1 MGSWQNESY
10 QMKTQF
16 SKTEADTI
24 KRLLI
29 ELQCQ
34 DDLSSDIA
42 KQLRNQM
49 REKYGYCIKELNK
62 LLPNA
67 NSISGF
73 DYLVENGYIIISK
86 ER

>member
-1 MGSWQNESY
+1 
-10 QMKTQF
+10 MKTQF

-42 KQLRNQM
+42 KQLRNQL
-49 REKYGYCIKELNK
+49 REEYGYRIKELNK

-73 DYLVENGYIIISK
+73 DYLVENGHITIS
-86 ER
+86 